1 MLFAWIA
8 YLKPGAEPIPPGV
21 REQASDFL
29 GQPLMKIHSAGP
41 LCQASGEPAG
51 MMIVFE
57 DDNRE
62 SAERFVATSPYL
74 AADLYEDHRLYEYR
88 DEVG

>member
-1 MLFAWIA
+1 
-8 YLKPGAEPIPPGV
+8 
-21 REQASDFL
+21 
-29 GQPLMKIHSAGP
+29 
-41 LCQASGEPAG
+41 

-62 SAERFVATSPYL
+62 SAERFVTTSPYL
-74 AADLYEDHRLYEYR
+74 RADLYEDHRLYEYR

>member
-1 MLFAWIA
+1 MLYAWIA
-8 YLKPGAEPIPPGV
+8 YLKPGAEPIAPGV

-41 LCQASGEPAG
+41 LRQASGEPTG

-57 DDNRE
+57 DEIRE
-62 SAERFVATSPYL
+62 AAERFVASSPYL
-74 AADLYEDHRLYEYR
+74 KAGLYKNHQLFEYMN
-88 DEVG
+88 EIG